1 MPYNFPNNYMQM
13 PMGFEY
19 QQNNPKYPQYP
30 YNPYEYYNYYYPP
43 PNIHHHHQRSHNRD
57 FNSHSNSNSHSHS
70 NSQKT
75 HFTKKFSQKSNNQFT
90 NQDGPFQKQTDNL
103 NQKKIKKTNP
113 QKDKREKTSDVTSST
128 TPDFQGYNFHRNLL
142 RGIHECG
149 YEKPSPIQEQ
159 AIPLILKG
167 YDVVA
172 RAKNGT
178 GKTATFAI
186 GVLQK
191 IERNYLTQALILA
204 PTRELA
210 SQIGL
215 VVEGLSEYMDVKSY
229 VCIGGTDVE
238 KDKEML
244 RKGQNIIVGTPGRV
258 IHMIIDEHL
267 KTENIKMLIMDEA
280 DELLSRGFKDQIY
293 QIFQELPKDVQ
304 VLLFSATMP
313 RDVLEVTKK
322 FMRDP
327 AKILVK
333 KEELTLQGITQFYVD
348 VRQANWKFGTLC
360 DLYKTISVTQC
371 LIFCNK
377 KEDVEDIAKQMLE
390 KDFVVYKMHGEMEPR
405 EREQIM
411 RMFRKGKA
419 RVLITT
425 DLLSRGIDVQ
435 QVSLVINYDL
445 PQKKESYIHRIGR
458 SGRFGRKGVAINFVT
473 EEDFSILKDIQT
485 FYSTQIEEMPGNI
498 ADYL

>member
-1 MPYNFPNNYMQM
+1 MANY
-13 PMGFEY
+13 
-19 QQNNPKYPQYP
+19 QNQ
-30 YNPYEYYNYYYPP
+30 
-43 PNIHHHHQRSHNRD
+43 NR
-57 FNSHSNSNSHSHS
+57 
-70 NSQKT
+70 
-75 HFTKKFSQKSNNQFT
+75 
-90 NQDGPFQKQTDNL
+90 
-103 NQKKIKKTNP
+103 
-113 QKDKREKTSDVTSST
+113 
-128 TPDFQGYNFHRNLL
+128 YHRNRNYGRSRGRQYNDHKQEEIESNWDICVESFDKMGLKEEL
-142 RGIHECG
+142 SRGIYGYG
-149 YEKPSPIQEQ
+149 YEEPSIIQQKGIQPIIEGRDVIGQ
-159 AIPLILKG
+159 AQS
-167 YDVVA
+167 
-172 RAKNGT
+172 GT